1 MSPCALS
8 AVDTT
13 VRALEQEIGAHLR
26 DGRRGELLRGGV
38 HAVIAGPPNV
48 GKSSLLNLLC
58 EWGVGGGCSPPGW
71 GPPSWGTAATVPD
84 MARAGGSPPQHCPPC
99 RVVPSPGQRPAAI
112 VSPVA
117 GTTRDVV
124 EVALNV
130 GGYPLVL
137 SDTAGLR
144 DATDPVEQEGVSR
157 ARDR

>member
-1 MSPCALS
+1 MSPYSLP
-8 AVDTT
+8 AVDAT
-13 VRALEQEIGAHLR
+13 VRALEQEIGAHLQ

-58 EWGVGGGCSPPGW
+58 EWGAGGAARSLDRVPPPWGQQPLSP
-71 GPPSWGTAATVPD
+71 TLQIE
-84 MARAGGSPPQHCPPC
+84 GGSPALCP
-99 RVVPSPGQRPAAI
+99 PSPGQRPAAI

-144 DATDPVEQEGVSR
+144 DATDPVEQEGVTR